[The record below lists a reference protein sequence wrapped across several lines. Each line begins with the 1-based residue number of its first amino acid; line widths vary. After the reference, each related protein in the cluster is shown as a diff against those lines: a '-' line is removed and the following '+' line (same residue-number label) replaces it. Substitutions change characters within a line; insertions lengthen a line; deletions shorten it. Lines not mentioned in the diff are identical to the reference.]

1 MKKGFSKTNGK
12 PQSAAQEKAAE
23 LLDWLVDFL
32 PSTIL
37 PTLEKAVLDES
48 GEVHALFW
56 HRSELQYVLAKE
68 PDALNAIQLGR
79 LADLDKKIR
88 ASALLLYASEKGTL
102 QRYRQGKYDHSHW
115 WWFLDDILQEELM
128 AKRRVQRNV
137 PYPQTSGA
145 DFGLLKVAEVR
156 EPYSRKTDRRKRTVK
171 SS

>member
-1 MKKGFSKTNGK
+1 M
-12 PQSAAQEKAAE
+12 
-23 LLDWLVDFL
+23 

-56 HRSELQYVLAKE
+56 HRSELQYILTKE
-68 PDALNAIQLGR
+68 PEALNALQLGR

-115 WWFLDDILQEELM
+115 WWYLDDLLQEELM
-128 AKRRVQRNV
+128 AKRREKQRV
-137 PYPQTSGA
+137 SYDLVAAGEKK
-145 DFGLLKVAEVR
+145 LLKVAEPRVS
-156 EPYSRKTDRRKRTVK
+156 YGRTIK
-171 SS
+171 LQKK

>member
-1 MKKGFSKTNGK
+1 MKKILSKTNGK
-12 PQSAAQEKAAE
+12 PRSAAPEKATE
-23 LLDWLVDFL
+23 LLDWLVNFL

-56 HRSELQYVLAKE
+56 HRSELQYILTKKPE
-68 PDALNAIQLGR
+68 ALNALQLGQ

-128 AKRRVQRNV
+128 AKRRAQRSV
-137 PYPQTSGA
+137 SYPQASAA
-145 DFGLLKVAEVR
+145 DMGLLKVAESHAA
-156 EPYSRKTDRRKRTVK
+156 YGRKADRRKRSMK
-171 SS
+171 S